1 MSPQEQQNWFYASA
15 NDERLGPVSIGE
27 LSSLAGRG
35 VVGPKT
41 LVWNPG
47 YPDWIPAEQIADLL
61 TKARDAAAQIPPHAE
76 VPADDVPARPSPAIG
91 DPAEPEADIVPV
103 DSTPTP
109 TQDLKP
115 RKGSFVFPRMVITLI
130 TFAVIGALTAGVLA
144 SLEKSPW
151 PGLAVFVA
159 GGFLGVFASLVAYRK
174 ERYQIQDSRVLCHR
188 GGLVSDQTT
197 EFEIR
202 NITHVRIKLPW
213 LRHKFFGV
221 GDVIVETAGNS
232 KPVVMR
238 VIREPEAVYAGLR
251 ERMKKNGYDLT
262 QRQLLHEEQPAIIGI
277 LGETLGLLVGG
288 IVVGVFILSNL
299 FAVQKEARSPN
310 LEYALFGILGL
321 AAFGLVVFIIV
332 RFLDFRRRTYRV
344 YNDVV
349 VYEEGFLTRHNAF
362 IPYENIAD
370 ANTKCSF
377 FDRIFGL
384 YDVQVSCQG
393 SNSEIKF
400 RRLKNGVALS
410 AAIDQLVVHA
420 RQKEKPLTRT
430 TAGATAQASHAL
442 PRRTEPE
449 AVPPGETLVGD
460 FKMDAARTLVPLL
473 ILLPLFPLWIVAM
486 IQSGIR
492 LASTRYYVRPGS
504 LRHSYKFLT
513 VNEREFAYDKITGLV
528 IKQNLL
534 DHIFGTMTLRFWS
547 IGSGKPLEFTHVH
560 ANQIN
565 LPALMRQVGIPA
577 ASPQP
582 YEARASFGIL
592 TWLRARLKFLPLLL
606 FLAAGTVFAAIQVDE
621 RIYWL
626 LAAPILIGLIG
637 LIHGMLYY
645 SRQRLRFHDH
655 HIEAEQGILAKRRY
669 YARYSNVK
677 RTKVTR
683 YPGGA
688 DGDLEIFVA
697 GEEELQQSVPQQK
710 NQQRSMK
717 PCAFS
722 TGFLP
727 AVGDQGLLLDDILCG
742 RVEPASQAVA
752 ATPLE
757 VLLEARRSVGNAIV
771 KLLFLSIILFPLIV
785 LLPLTIPLTAIAV
798 KRWRYRV
805 EAARIVVSSGIFYRS
820 EMSILLDR
828 VDSLQQSQGPLNKL
842 FRNGNVS
849 IMTAGS
855 SKPDLNLIDSPA
867 YLKMYE
873 VIRERSQ

>member
-1 MSPQEQQNWFYASA
+1 MFPQQQQNWFYASA
-15 NDERLGPVSIGE
+15 NGERLGPVSIAE

-35 VVGPKT
+35 MVGAKT

-61 TKARDAAAQIPPHAE
+61 TEARDAAPSIPAPSE
-76 VPADDVPARPSPAIG
+76 EPESGDDVLPRPTPVSESPAS
-91 DPAEPEADIVPV
+91 AA
-103 DSTPTP
+103 
-109 TQDLKP
+109 TQDFKP
-115 RKGSFVFPRMVITLI
+115 RKGSFVFPRIVMALI
-130 TFAVIGALTAGVLA
+130 VSGVIGALTAGVLA
-144 SLEKSPW
+144 AVEKSPW
-151 PGLAVFVA
+151 PGLAVFAA
-159 GGFLGVFASLVAYRK
+159 GSFLGVFSSLVAYRK
-174 ERYQIQDSRVLCHR
+174 ERYQIHDSRVVCHC
-188 GGLVSDQTT
+188 GGMVSDQTN

-238 VIREPEAVYAGLR
+238 VIREPEIVYAGLR
-251 ERMKKNGYDLT
+251 ERMKQNGYDLT

-277 LGETLGLLVGG
+277 LGECLGLLGAATLICG
-288 IVVGVFILSNL
+288 IFLPGL
-299 FAVQKEARSPN
+299 AEARNQVRSP
-310 LEYALFGILGL
+310 LLDAALTGLLGFAILAL
-321 AAFGLVVFIIV
+321 IAFIII

-344 YNDVV
+344 FNDVV

-370 ANTKCSF
+370 SNTRCSF
-377 FDRIFGL
+377 FDQIFGL
-384 YDVQVSCQG
+384 YDVLVSCQG

-410 AAIDQLVVHA
+410 AAIDQLVVLA
-420 RQKEKPLTRT
+420 RQREKPAARS
-430 TAGATAQASHAL
+430 TAGDSALASRIL
-442 PRRTEPE
+442 PRRSEPD
-449 AVPPGETLVGD
+449 ATPIGETLVGE

-473 ILLPLFPLWIVAM
+473 ILLPLFPLWIAAM
-486 IQSGIR
+486 IGAGIR
-492 LASTRYYVRPGS
+492 LASTRYFVRPGS

-534 DHIFGTMTLRFWS
+534 DHMFGTMTLRFWS

-565 LPALMRQVGIPA
+565 LPALMRQAGIPA
-577 ASPQP
+577 ASPEP
-582 YEARASFGIL
+582 YEAKASFGFL
-592 TWLRARLKFLPLLL
+592 TWLRARLKLFPVLL
-606 FLAAGTVFAAIQVDE
+606 FIAAGTIFAAIQVDG
-621 RIYWL
+621 RLLWL
-626 LAAPILIGLIG
+626 LAAPVVIGLIDC
-637 LIHGMLYY
+637 IHGMLYY

-655 HIEAEQGILAKRRY
+655 HIEAEQGILSKRRF

-683 YPGGA
+683 YPGDGA
-688 DGDLEIFVA
+688 GDLEIFVA
-697 GEEELQQSVPQQK
+697 GEEELQQSVSQQK
-710 NQQRSMK
+710 GKQRTLK
-717 PCAFS
+717 PCSF
-722 TGFLP
+722 TTRFLP
-727 AVGDQGLLLDDILCG
+727 RVRDQGLLLDDILCG
-742 RVEPASQAVA
+742 RVEPVPQAVA
-752 ATPLE
+752 ADPLE

-771 KLLFLSIILFPLIV
+771 KLVFLSIILFPLIV

-798 KRWRYRV
+798 KRWRYRI
-805 EAARIVVSSGIFYRS
+805 EAARIVLSSGIFYRS

-842 FRNGNVS
+842 FRNGDVS

-855 SKPDLNLIDSPA
+855 SKPDLSLIDSPG